1 LESAGRTLV
10 CSVLFLDIAD
20 YSQRPVAEQ
29 LQLKQAFN
37 QALAAA
43 LEQVAP
49 RDRIIL
55 DTGDGAAV
63 TFMGDPEDALFAA
76 MAMRDLAASV
86 PVRLGVNL
94 GPVRLVKDLN
104 GQMNIIGDGINVAQR
119 VMSFSRPGQLL
130 VSRSFYEV
138 VSCLSR
144 DYATLFRHEGS
155 RTDKHV
161 RAHEVYAVVGATP
174 APKRLDQVEA
184 IAQSTPPGAAG
195 WLTGSGPLG
204 LRRSALLAAPLAF
217 LLIVAGGVAAR
228 AMMPDE
234 PSTKGAPALGAVA
247 AQSEPAAWVMRAAPT
262 QSGARAP
269 TVPVATPAAGH
280 SPPPSSGTGP
290 KDRLPCRDRPSAR
303 RTAPRGARAACN
315 PAPRLDTRGPCRAPR
330 FERLLRDRQSPVP
343 RDRAVDVAPRA
354 LAWSRAW
361 TARPRPPPASGNCWE
376 PRPAG
381 PAVTPRPRGHQLARA
396 KRHRMGLPWPSFNRG
411 REGYGLRYFP

>member
-37 QALAAA
+37 AALGAA
-43 LEQVAP
+43 LEKVAP

-55 DTGDGAAV
+55 DTGDGAAI

-76 MAMRDLAASV
+76 MAMRDLANQV

-104 GQMNIIGDGINVAQR
+104 SQMNIIGDGINVAQR

-174 APKRLDQVEA
+174 APKRLDHVEA
-184 IAQSTPPGAAG
+184 NTHTAPPGAVG
-195 WLTGSGPLG
+195 WLTGNGPLG

-217 LLIVAGGVAAR
+217 LLIIGGGVGAR
-228 AMMPDE
+228 AMLPEE
-234 PSTKGAPALGAVA
+234 PVVKPQPAKA
-247 AQSEPAAWVMRAAPT
+247 ALVK
-262 QSGARAP
+262 
-269 TVPVATPAAGH
+269 PVIAATPAA
-280 SPPPSSGTGP
+280 PV
-290 KDRLPCRDRPSAR
+290 A
-303 RTAPRGARAACN
+303 APAGGGAAA
-315 PAPRLDTRGPCRAPR
+315 P
-330 FERLLRDRQSPVP
+330 E
-343 RDRAVDVAPRA
+343 
-354 LAWSRAW
+354 
-361 TARPRPPPASGNCWE
+361 E
-376 PRPAG
+376 PRPAKKLVARVEKSLEKPKAEK
-381 PAVTPRPRGHQLARA
+381 PAAAPKGAGRIEVAVA
-396 KRHRMGLPWPSFNRG
+396 PWGDVLVDGRNRG
-411 REGYGLRYFP
+411 RAPPLLVLEVPAGAHTIEIRNATSPAHTARVEVKPGETVRIQHRFR

>member
-1 LESAGRTLV
+1 MESAGRTLV

-55 DTGDGAAV
+55 DTGDGAAI

-104 GQMNIIGDGINVAQR
+104 SQMNIIGDGINVAQR

-144 DYATLFRHEGS
+144 DYASLFRHEGS

-184 IAQSTPPGAAG
+184 SAETNAPGAVG
-195 WLTGSGPLG
+195 WLKGTGPLG
-204 LRRSALLAAPLAF
+204 LRHSALLAAPLLF
-217 LLIVAGGVAAR
+217 LLIIAGGVGAR
-228 AMMPDE
+228 AVMP
-234 PSTKGAPALGAVA
+234 P
-247 AQSEPAAWVMRAAPT
+247 EPAAKSAPPKTAT
-262 QSGARAP
+262 QPLS
-269 TVPVATPAAGH
+269 AT
-280 SPPPSSGTGP
+280 T
-290 KDRLPCRDRPSAR
+290 
-303 RTAPRGARAACN
+303 
-315 PAPRLDTRGPCRAPR
+315 
-330 FERLLRDRQSPVP
+330 
-343 RDRAVDVAPRA
+343 
-354 LAWSRAW
+354 
-361 TARPRPPPASGNCWE
+361 
-376 PRPAG
+376 G
-381 PAVTPRPRGHQLARA
+381 PAVVPPVAAPAGGGAAAPDAKKPVARVEQSPEKPA
-396 KRHRMGLPWPSFNRG
+396 TEKPAAAPKGPGRLEIAVAPWGDVLVDGKKRG
-411 REGYGLRYFP
+411 RTPPLLVIDVPAGAHTIEIRNATSPAHTARVEVKPGETVRIQHRFR